1 MNLAKSTVLVTG
13 AGGFIGSHL
22 VETLVKRG
30 AKVKAALRYNSNY
43 NCENLEFLDSSLKR
57 RIQVYF
63 ADLREPAVF
72 TKAMAGV
79 DIVFNLAALVSI
91 PYSYLNPH
99 EVVMVNTVGTLNL
112 LKVARQAR
120 VGKFIQT
127 STSEVYGSPE
137 RVPIKETDSLKPQ
150 SPYSASKIGSDA
162 IALSF
167 YYSYGLPVAII
178 RPFNAFGPRQSA
190 RAVIPAIIT
199 QALAGGA
206 IRLGS
211 LTPRRDFTFVKD
223 TVEGFLK
230 VAESPRSVGEVINIG
245 TGKDISVGGI
255 VLLVEKILGKKLRLE
270 EDKRRVR
277 PKKSEVVRLLADISK
292 AKRLLKWQPRFS
304 FEEGLR
310 LTVEFIARNPKLYNP
325 GEYAV

>member
-1 MNLAKSTVLVTG
+1 
-13 AGGFIGSHL
+13 
-22 VETLVKRG
+22 
-30 AKVKAALRYNSNY
+30 
-43 NCENLEFLDSSLKR
+43 
-57 RIQVYF
+57 
-63 ADLREPAVF
+63 
-72 TKAMAGV
+72 
-79 DIVFNLAALVSI
+79 
-91 PYSYLNPH
+91 
-99 EVVMVNTVGTLNL
+99 
-112 LKVARQAR
+112 